1 MKLIRWRIVHFKIYR
16 LLGTYSNLEK
26 EDKLKLVNTIIQ
38 TYLWAH
44 GNTEHLSDI
53 DKINLD
59 DLIIISVELLFEIN
73 QYEWSVLNPMNF
85 MAISILEYG
94 LKKSPTNGSIR
105 IWLMKFYGK
114 LGLTSKFTSIG
125 QNVKNLA
132 EENFEKFG
140 GLKYTYYQAF
150 GVERELDATNTRYEN
165 YYTEALT
172 KNKNALT
179 NGFKNRDFEQLNN
192 LLQNNDKLENSFF

>member
-44 GNTEHLSDI
+44 GNTENLSDI

-179 NGFKNRDFEQLNN
+179 NGFKNREFEQLNDW
-192 LLQNNDKLENSFF
+192 LQNNDKLENSFF

>member
-1 MKLIRWRIVHFKIYR
+1 
-16 LLGTYSNLEK
+16 
-26 EDKLKLVNTIIQ
+26 
-38 TYLWAH
+38 
-44 GNTEHLSDI
+44 
-53 DKINLD
+53 
-59 DLIIISVELLFEIN
+59 
-73 QYEWSVLNPMNF
+73 
-85 MAISILEYG
+85 
-94 LKKSPTNGSIR
+94 
-105 IWLMKFYGK
+105 MKFYGK

-125 QNVKNLA
+125 QNVKHLA

-179 NGFKNRDFEQLNN
+179 NGFKNREFEQLNDW
-192 LLQNNDKLENSFF
+192 LQNNDKLENSFF